1 MTLSPPASTTA
12 PESSPTSSVR
22 QDLTRIVLAVICL
35 LLLIGTT
42 LWVLRPFLAAGVW
55 ATMLVVS
62 TWPLL
67 KSLQARLGNRRAP
80 AVALMTLGLLLLLI
94 LPLWAAIDT
103 IARHADQVTALAKTV
118 ADSGLPQPPEW
129 VRGVPVVGA
138 KVAAAWADTAQA
150 GPDGLVARLAP
161 YASDAVAWVLGHVG
175 SVGGMLVHFLLVV
188 ILSAILYASGE
199 TAARGVRRFGRRL
212 AAERGENSV
221 VLAGQAI
228 RAVALGV
235 GVTAVVQTVLG
246 GVGLAVAGVP
256 FAGLLSA
263 VMLMLC
269 IAQLGPALVLFPAVA
284 WMYWTGENAWGT
296 VLLVWS
302 LVVTALDNVLRPV
315 LIKRGADL
323 PLLLIFAGVIG
334 GMLGFGLIGIFVG
347 PVVLAVTYTLLEAW
361 IEDGL
366 GKAGLTPGRPL
377 VGREFTSICV
387 LAPCRVTQSL
397 LESRQWPR
405 ETSPPPC
412 EPEGSRPCTNARRGR
427 PFRPPRPGTFSVAW
441 SGSSPA
447 ATSTAHPGPGTSSA
461 SSSRRPSRGDRT
473 A

>member
-1 MTLSPPASTTA
+1 MTLSSPAPTTKTG
-12 PESSPTSSVR
+12 SSSTSSVR
-22 QDLTRIVLAVICL
+22 QDLTRTTLAVLCL

-94 LPLWAAIDT
+94 LPLWAAFDT
-103 IARHADQVTALAKTV
+103 IARHAGQVTALAKTV
-118 ADSGLPQPPEW
+118 ADSGLPHPPEW
-129 VRGVPVVGA
+129 VQGVPVVGA
-138 KVAAAWADTAQA
+138 KIAAAWADTAQA

-161 YASDAVAWVLGHVG
+161 HASEAVAWLLGRVG
-175 SVGGMLVHFLLVV
+175 SVGGLLVHFLLVV

-212 AAERGENSV
+212 AAERGESSV

-228 RAVALGV
+228 RGVALGV

-256 FAGLLSA
+256 AAGLLSA

-269 IAQLGPALVLFPAVA
+269 IAQLGPALVLFPAVG

-296 VLLVWS
+296 ILLVWS

-334 GMLGFGLIGIFVG
+334 GMLGFGLIGIFIG

-366 GKAGLTPGRPL
+366 GKA
-377 VGREFTSICV
+377 
-387 LAPCRVTQSL
+387 
-397 LESRQWPR
+397 
-405 ETSPPPC
+405 
-412 EPEGSRPCTNARRGR
+412 
-427 PFRPPRPGTFSVAW
+427 
-441 SGSSPA
+441 
-447 ATSTAHPGPGTSSA
+447 
-461 SSSRRPSRGDRT
+461 D
-473 A
+473 

>member
-1 MTLSPPASTTA
+1 MTPSPPATT
-12 PESSPTSSVR
+12 PESPPSSSAR
-22 QDLTRIVLAVICL
+22 PDLTRTTLAVLCL

-80 AVALMTLGLLLLLI
+80 AVALMTAGLLLLLI

-103 IARHADQVTALAKTV
+103 IARHADQVTALAKEV
-118 ADSGLPQPPEW
+118 AVSGLPQPPAW
-129 VRGVPVVGA
+129 VQEVPVLGT

-161 YASDAVAWVLGHVG
+161 YAADAVAWVLGHLG
-175 SVGGMLVHFLLVV
+175 GVGGMLVQFLLVV
-188 ILSAILYASGE
+188 ILSAILYADGE
-199 TAARGVRRFGRRL
+199 TAARAVRRFGRRL
-212 AAERGENSV
+212 AAARGESSV

-246 GVGLAVAGVP
+246 GLGLAIAGVP
-256 FAGLLSA
+256 FAGFLSA
-263 VMLMLC
+263 VMLILC

-284 WMYWTGENAWGT
+284 WMYWSGQGAWGT
-296 VLLVWS
+296 VLLIWS
-302 LVVTALDNVLRPV
+302 LVVSALDNVLRPV

-323 PLLLIFAGVIG
+323 PLMLIFAGVIG
-334 GMLGFGLIGIFVG
+334 GMIGFGLIGIFVG
-347 PVVLAVTYTLLEAW
+347 PVVLAVTYTLLQAW

-366 GKAGLTPGRPL
+366 GKA
-377 VGREFTSICV
+377 
-387 LAPCRVTQSL
+387 
-397 LESRQWPR
+397 
-405 ETSPPPC
+405 
-412 EPEGSRPCTNARRGR
+412 
-427 PFRPPRPGTFSVAW
+427 
-441 SGSSPA
+441 
-447 ATSTAHPGPGTSSA
+447 
-461 SSSRRPSRGDRT
+461 D
-473 A
+473 

>member
-1 MTLSPPASTTA
+1 MSTLAAEGALPRPCPSHPASTTT
-12 PESSPTSSVR
+12 PETSPTSSVR
-22 QDLTRIVLAVICL
+22 QDLTRIVLAVISV

-67 KSLQARLGNRRAP
+67 TSLQARLGNRRAP
-80 AVALMTLGLLLLLI
+80 AVALMTAGLLLLLI

-103 IARHADQVTALAKTV
+103 IARHADDVTALAKTV
-118 ADSGLPQPPEW
+118 AESGLPQPPEW

-188 ILSAILYASGE
+188 ILSAILYADGE
-199 TAARGVRRFGRRL
+199 TAARATRRFGRRL

-246 GVGLAVAGVP
+246 GLGLAVAGVP
-256 FAGLLSA
+256 FAGFLSA

-284 WMYWTGENAWGT
+284 WMYSSGQSAWGT

-302 LVVTALDNVLRPV
+302 VAVSALDNVLRPV
-315 LIKRGADL
+315 LIKQGGGPAAAADL
-323 PLLLIFAGVIG
+323 RRRHRGHDRLRPDRDLPRAGRPG
-334 GMLGFGLIGIFVG
+334 GHLHPAPGLDRGRAG
-347 PVVLAVTYTLLEAW
+347 S
-361 IEDGL
+361 G
-366 GKAGLTPGRPL
+366 GLTPRGLAGP
-377 VGREFTSICV
+377 EFTAFASWY
-387 LAPCRVTQSL
+387 P
-397 LESRQWPR
+397 
-405 ETSPPPC
+405 
-412 EPEGSRPCTNARRGR
+412 
-427 PFRPPRPGTFSVAW
+427 VA
-441 SGSSPA
+441 S
-447 ATSTAHPGPGTSSA
+447 
-461 SSSRRPSRGDRT
+461 GDRC
-473 A
+473 